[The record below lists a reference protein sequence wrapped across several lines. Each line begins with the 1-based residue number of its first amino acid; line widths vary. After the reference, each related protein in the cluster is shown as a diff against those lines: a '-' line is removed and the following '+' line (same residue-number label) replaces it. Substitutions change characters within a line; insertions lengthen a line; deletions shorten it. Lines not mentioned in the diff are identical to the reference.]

1 MGRKIK
7 LIDTTMRDGSH
18 AIHHQYTKEKVMGIA
33 KGAEEAGLYCIEV
46 GHGAGVGGSVLQY
59 GLEKEST
66 IELIKAAK
74 SMCKN
79 TKVGTLLVPGLG
91 TMEDL
96 KKAVEAGLDLVR
108 VAVHCTEAD
117 VGAQHIRLAKSLGL
131 EAIMFFMMTHM
142 TSPVELAEQAK
153 MAEEYGADVVY
164 FADSSGAMTP
174 DDIKDRVNAIRSKVS
189 IPIGV
194 HTHNNLGLGVGNA
207 IAGIV
212 AGCDY
217 VDGTFEGLGA
227 GCGNGNLQAIVA
239 VLNKMGIETG
249 VDLYK
254 LIEVGKNE
262 VRPIIEHS
270 LEITGESIL
279 LGYIGIYSSFYLHV
293 IEYAEKFGIDSK
305 LIFEELGKRK
315 VVGGQEDQ
323 ILDICHEII
332 EKRKGNV
339 NEK

>member
-1 MGRKIK
+1 MSRKVRV
-7 LIDTTMRDGSH
+7 IDTTMRDGSH
-18 AIHHQYTKEKVMGIA
+18 AIDHQYTKEIVAQIA
-33 KGAEEAGLYCIEV
+33 KGADEAGVYCIEV
-46 GHGAGVGGSVLQY
+46 GHGAGIGGSVLQY

-66 IELIKAAK
+66 IELIRTAK
-74 SMCKN
+74 SMCKK

-96 KKAVEAGLDLVR
+96 KEAHAAGLDLVR

-117 VGAQHIRLAKSLGL
+117 VGAQHVRLAKSLGL

-142 TSPVELAEQAK
+142 VTPEELAQQAS
-153 MAEEYGADVVY
+153 MAESYGADVVY
-164 FADSSGAMTP
+164 FADSSGAMTLE
-174 DDIKDRVNAIRSKVS
+174 DIRQRVKAIKEKVS
-189 IPIGV
+189 IPVGV
-194 HTHNNLGLGVGNA
+194 HAHNNLGLGVGNS
-207 IAGIV
+207 IAGIE

-227 GCGNGNLQAIVA
+227 GCGNANIQGVVA

-254 LIEVGKNE
+254 LIEVGKNV
-262 VRPIIEHS
+262 VRPIIKHS
-270 LEITGESIL
+270 LEITGEAIL

-293 IEYAEKFGIDSK
+293 IEYAEKFQIEPK
-305 LIFEELGKRK
+305 LIFEELGRRK

-332 EKRKGNV
+332 EKKEG
-339 NEK
+339 K